1 MYTKKALEGLG
12 HNIYLFEEWVTNKD
26 KIKIDIY
33 HQFSCHYSV
42 LNLFDQFSKSD
53 FPVVLSSVFNNE
65 KSLKNR
71 IASKLNNI
79 GIPILFHKGIKRM
92 QKNADYLIS
101 LGGSESQDIID
112 YSGRT
117 KKIIEIPNGV
127 SNSILNYDHSKIV
140 KEDYIVCVG
149 TINKRKNQLKLI
161 EVCKQNKYKLVLIG
175 PESVKKKCM

>member
-1 MYTKKALEGLG
+1 
-12 HNIYLFEEWVTNKD
+12 
-26 KIKIDIY
+26 
-33 HQFSCHYSV
+33 
-42 LNLFDQFSKSD
+42 
-53 FPVVLSSVFNNE
+53 
-65 KSLKNR
+65 
-71 IASKLNNI
+71 
-79 GIPILFHKGIKRM
+79 M

-149 TINKRKNQLKLI
+149 TINKEKNQLKLI
-161 EVCKQNKYKLVLIG
+161 EVCKQNKNKLVLIG
-175 PESVKKKCM
+175 PESVEEKCM